1 MSIRL
6 HHLEITTDQFVAP
19 EKGNI
24 IQIDPDWLLEC
35 LGDLALQMDQK
46 YPDDHNLVM
55 TKFPLRVQDEI

>member
-19 EKGNI
+19 EKGDI

-35 LGDLALQMDQK
+35 LGDLAIQMGEK
-46 YPDDHNLVM
+46 YPNDHNLVW
-55 TKFPLRVQDEI
+55 TRFPLRVPDEL